1 MQLEGSAPLLGPDPE
16 LQQGNADRHQG
27 LFHPRIIWPFVCP
40 AASLLAH
47 LTPNAFGTAGCQEF
61 LAAIFF
67 SVVVAAS
74 AQVRRY
80 VLEGDERRSKGG
92 DGLVGQ
98 GVEEAA
104 AEVLVSLSAAT
115 ASDCAQPSG
124 AAPGTPACHS
134 CGGFGMM
141 RRSVT
146 DTAFCAEG
154 SGRRQYFMSA
164 RKAAVTTLKL
174 YHLFTSC
181 HHVQRCAKQK
191 FISLLGLNKPS
202 LP

>member
-1 MQLEGSAPLLGPDPE
+1 M
-16 LQQGNADRHQG
+16 
-27 LFHPRIIWPFVCP
+27 
-40 AASLLAH
+40 
-47 LTPNAFGTAGCQEF
+47 
-61 LAAIFF
+61 
-67 SVVVAAS
+67 VVAS

-80 VLEGDERRSKGG
+80 VLEGDERRSEGG

-141 RRSVT
+141 RRYVT

-154 SGRRQYFMSA
+154 SGRGQYFMSA

-174 YHLFTSC
+174 SSLYIMPSFPEMCQTKIYLITGAEQAEFTMTAYF
-181 HHVQRCAKQK
+181 RR
-191 FISLLGLNKPS
+191 L
-202 LP
+202 